1 MNTIRTRP
9 SLALG
14 ALAVSAAV
22 AGVAAPAALGQSA
35 DTVTLAGGETRLH
48 LNGGTAAVL
57 ADNGVA
63 VAPIGPATARG
74 TRVTFPITGG
84 RVDPTDG
91 AGTVAHSGGLAFS
104 AGGTTVRLRNFLV
117 DTRTGTLTA
126 QVGGSRIRVVDLDTS
141 DAAVIRRGVGRA
153 ETWIVRV
160 QAELSARGAAALN
173 AAFDTDLFAAG
184 IPLGRVDVL
193 TEPAQYLLRGGDT
206 SLELSPDA
214 AAALQGLGVQVGNVP
229 PAAANTAGAI
239 EFPVTGQRIAAK
251 TFVGRISHSGGIAL
265 SAGSTR
271 VELTRFDINVDASPD
286 LTALLG
292 GQRTPIL
299 SLDLSGSKTGVSS
312 RQAVVTDVKASL
324 TPGAAAALNQAFG
337 VSAFTGGF
345 ELGTA
350 RVQARI
356 R

>member
-1 MNTIRTRP
+1 MLSIRTRP
-9 SLALG
+9 SVALG
-14 ALAVSAAV
+14 ALAIGAA
-22 AGVAAPAALGQSA
+22 VAAPAALGQAA

-48 LNGGTAAVL
+48 LNGATAGVL
-57 ADNGVA
+57 TDNGVS

-84 RVDPTDG
+84 RIDPTDG
-91 AGTVAHSGGLAFS
+91 AGTIAHSGGLAFS
-104 AGGTTVRLRNFLV
+104 AGGTTVRLRNFIV
-117 DTRTGTLTA
+117 DSRTGSLTA
-126 QVGGSRIRVVDLDTS
+126 QVGGSRVRIVDLDTS

-206 SLELSPDA
+206 SLALSPA
-214 AAALQGLGVQVGNVP
+214 AAQALQGLGVQVSNVP
-229 PAAANTAGAI
+229 PAAANTAGAL
-239 EFPVTGQRIAAK
+239 EFPVTGRRIAAG
-251 TFVGRISHSGGIAL
+251 TFVGTISHSGGIAL

-271 VELTRFDINVDASPD
+271 VELTSFDIRVDATPD

-299 SLDLSGSKTGVSS
+299 NLDLSGSKTGVAA

-324 TPGAAAALNQAFG
+324 TPGAAAALNDAFG
-337 VSAFTGGF
+337 VTAFSGGL